1 MSELFPRTMVGGISL
16 SRMLIGTNW
25 ILGWSHTSPSADAQ
39 IKETHRTPA
48 TIEPMLEVAL
58 KNGVDSIMG
67 LFNTNPALNQAIANV
82 EQRTGKKI
90 HIIDTPIPNMDD
102 TAEARRE
109 AYEIFKRTKSYGAEI
124 CLIHHSAAEQL
135 VNKNKQTMDRLPGYL
150 YMIRELGMVPGLSAH
165 MPELV
170 QYADQ
175 NEYDVETYIQIFNC
189 MGFLM
194 QMEIETVGRIIHT
207 AKKPVMTIKPMAAG
221 RCTPYVGLTF
231 SFNAV
236 RDIDMV
242 TVGTLNA
249 RELEEDIEIARA
261 ALEHRYPG
269 IGARSSPNPKMSTL
283 S

>member
-67 LFNTNPALNQAIANV
+67 LFNTNPALNQAITNV

-124 CLIHHSAAEQL
+124 CLIHNVQRH
-135 VNKNKQTMDRLPGYL
+135 TILP
-150 YMIRELGMVPGLSAH
+150 LSSRFH
-165 MPELV
+165 
-170 QYADQ
+170 QK
-175 NEYDVETYIQIFNC
+175 T
-189 MGFLM
+189 
-194 QMEIETVGRIIHT
+194 
-207 AKKPVMTIKPMAAG
+207 
-221 RCTPYVGLTF
+221 
-231 SFNAV
+231 
-236 RDIDMV
+236 
-242 TVGTLNA
+242 
-249 RELEEDIEIARA
+249 
-261 ALEHRYPG
+261 
-269 IGARSSPNPKMSTL
+269 SP
-283 S
+283 